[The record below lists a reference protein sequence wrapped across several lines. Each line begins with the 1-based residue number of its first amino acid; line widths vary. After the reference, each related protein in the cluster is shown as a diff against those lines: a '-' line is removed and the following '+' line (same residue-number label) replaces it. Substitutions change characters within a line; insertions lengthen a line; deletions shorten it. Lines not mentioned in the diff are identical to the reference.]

1 MIILFGLAGSGKGT
15 QAKALSEFFGWR
27 TFSVGQVIR
36 DTGEY
41 KDTIDKGG
49 LIPDDDVIKL
59 MTKQIEIAN
68 AEGYDVILD
77 GYPRT
82 DYQAKWLMQNM
93 REDIKG
99 AIILEVP
106 KEELYQRL
114 ELRARDDDKDKAYI
128 DRRWDIYEQNITPIL
143 KQLEENNIPVRKVD
157 GAGEVG
163 TVTGRLIATVEELD
177 PAAKKQENDVNGEE
191 IEKSYG
197 EQVAPYIIY
206 TRTKD

>member
-1 MIILFGLAGSGKGT
+1 MCYNKNMIILFGLAGSGKGT

-82 DYQAKWLMQNM
+82 DYQARWLMEHM

-128 DRRWDIYEQNITPIL
+128 DRRWDIFEQNITPIL

-197 EQVAPYIIY
+197 E
-206 TRTKD
+206 

>member
-1 MIILFGLAGSGKGT
+1 MGMIILFGLAGSGKGT

-41 KDTIDKGG
+41 ADIIDKGG
-49 LIPDDDVIKL
+49 LIPDDDVIRL

-82 DYQAKWLMQNM
+82 DYQAKWLMEHM
-93 REDIKG
+93 KDDIKG

-114 ELRARDDDKDKAYI
+114 ELRGREDDKSKDAI
-128 DRRWDIYEQNITPIL
+128 DLRFQIFEQNISPIL
-143 KQLEENNIPVRKVD
+143 KQLEDNGIKIKKID
-157 GAGEVG
+157 GVGEVG
-163 TVTGRLIATVEELD
+163 TVTGRLIAAIEELD
-177 PAAKKQENDVNGEE
+177 PTATKQENDVNGEE

-197 EQVAPYIIY
+197 E
-206 TRTKD
+206 

>member
-41 KDTIDKGG
+41 AEVIDKGG
-49 LIPDDDVIKL
+49 LIPDDDVINL
-59 MTKQIEIAN
+59 MNKQIEIAN
-68 AEGYDVILD
+68 SEGYDVILD

-82 DYQAKWLMQNM
+82 EYQAEWLMKNM
-93 REDIKG
+93 KDDIKG
-99 AIILEVP
+99 AIIIDVP

-114 ELRARDDDKDKAYI
+114 ELRAREDDKDKAAI
-128 DRRWDIYEQNITPIL
+128 DRRWDIYEKNITPIL
-143 KQLEENNIPVRKVD
+143 NQLEKNQIPIRRVD
-157 GAGEVG
+157 GVGEVG
-163 TVTGRLIATVEELD
+163 TVTGRLIAAVEELD
-177 PAAKKQENDVNGEE
+177 PAATKQKDDVNGEE

-197 EQVAPYIIY
+197 E
-206 TRTKD
+206 

>member
-36 DTGEY
+36 DTGGYAEI
-41 KDTIDKGG
+41 IDKGG
-49 LIPDDDVIKL
+49 LIPDDDVIRL

-68 AEGYDVILD
+68 AEGYNVILD

-82 DYQAKWLMQNM
+82 EYQAKWLMEYM
-93 REDIKG
+93 KEDIKG

-114 ELRARDDDKDKAYI
+114 ELRGREDDKSKDAI
-128 DRRWDIYEQNITPIL
+128 DRRWEIFEQNLSPIL
-143 KQLEENNIPVRKVD
+143 AQLDQNGIEVRKVN
-157 GAGEVG
+157 GVGEVG
-163 TVTGRLIATVEELD
+163 TVTGRLIATIEELD
-177 PAAKKQENDVNGEE
+177 PTATKQLDDVNGEE

-197 EQVAPYIIY
+197 E
-206 TRTKD
+206 

>member
-15 QAKALSEFFGWR
+15 QAKILSEFFGWR

-41 KDTIDKGG
+41 ASTIDKGN
-49 LIPDDDVIKL
+49 LIPDDDVIRL
-59 MTKQIEIAN
+59 MTKQIETAN

-82 DYQAKWLMQNM
+82 DYQAQWLMQNM
-93 REDIKG
+93 KDDIKG

-114 ELRARDDDKDKAYI
+114 ELRARDDDKDRESI
-128 DRRWDIYEQNITPIL
+128 DRRFQIFEENITPIL
-143 KQLEENNIPVRKVD
+143 AQLEANQIPVRRVD
-157 GAGEVG
+157 GVGEVG
-163 TVTGRLIATVEELD
+163 TVTGRLIATIEELD
-177 PAAKKQENDVNGEE
+177 PSARRQENDVNGEE

-197 EQVAPYIIY
+197 E
-206 TRTKD
+206 

>member
-41 KDTIDKGG
+41 TDIIDKGG

-68 AEGYDVILD
+68 AEGYNVILD

-82 DYQAKWLMQNM
+82 EYQAKWLMEHM
-93 REDIKG
+93 KDDIKG

-114 ELRARDDDKDKAYI
+114 ELRGREDDKSKDAI
-128 DRRWDIYEQNITPIL
+128 DRRWEIFEQNIYPIL
-143 KQLEENNIPVRKVD
+143 SQLEQNNIKIKKVD
-157 GAGEVG
+157 GVGEVG
-163 TVTGRLIATVEELD
+163 TVTGRLIAAVEELD
-177 PAAKKQENDVNGEE
+177 PTATKQTDDVNGEE

-197 EQVAPYIIY
+197 E
-206 TRTKD
+206 

>member
-36 DTGEY
+36 DTGKY
-41 KDTIDKGG
+41 DDTTNQGG
-49 LIPDDDVIKL
+49 LIPDDDVISL
-59 MTKQIEIAN
+59 MTEQINIAN
-68 AEGYDVILD
+68 AEGYNVILD

-82 DYQAKWLMQNM
+82 EYQAKWLMDHM
-93 REDIKG
+93 RDDISG

-114 ELRARDDDKDKAYI
+114 ELRGREDDKSKESI
-128 DRRWDIYEQNITPIL
+128 DRRWDIFEQNISPIL
-143 KQLEENNIPVRKVD
+143 HLLEQNQIPVRKID
-157 GAGEVG
+157 GVGEVG
-163 TVTGRLIATVEELD
+163 TVTGRLIATVRELD
-177 PAAKKQENDVNGEE
+177 PNATKQADDVNGEE

-197 EQVAPYIIY
+197 E
-206 TRTKD
+206 

>member
-15 QAKALSEFFGWR
+15 QAKALSEIFGWR

-41 KDTIDKGG
+41 ASIIDQGG
-49 LIPDDDVIKL
+49 LIPDDDVIRL

-68 AEGYDVILD
+68 AEGYNVILD

-82 DYQAKWLMQNM
+82 DYQAKWLMEHM

-99 AIILEVP
+99 AIIIEVP

-114 ELRARDDDKDKAYI
+114 ELRGREDDKSKEAI
-128 DRRWDIYEQNITPIL
+128 DRRWEIFEQNITPIL
-143 KQLEENNIPVRKVD
+143 AELEKNNIKIRKVD
-157 GAGEVG
+157 GVGEVG
-163 TVTGRLIATVEELD
+163 TITGRLIAAIEELD
-177 PAAKKQENDVNGEE
+177 PAATKQKDDVNGEE

-197 EQVAPYIIY
+197 E
-206 TRTKD
+206 

>member
-27 TFSVGQVIR
+27 TLSVGQVIR

-41 KDTIDKGG
+41 TDIIDKGG
-49 LIPDDDVIKL
+49 LIPDDEVIKL

-82 DYQAKWLMQNM
+82 DYQAKWLMEHM
-93 REDIKG
+93 KEDIKG

-106 KEELYQRL
+106 KEELYKRL
-114 ELRARDDDKDKAYI
+114 ELRGREDDKSKNAI
-128 DRRWDIYEQNITPIL
+128 DLRFQIFEQNISPIL
-143 KQLEENNIPVRKVD
+143 NQLEKNDIEIRRVD
-157 GAGEVG
+157 GVGEVG
-163 TVTGRLIATVEELD
+163 TVTGRLIAAVEELD
-177 PAAKKQENDVNGEE
+177 PTATKQTDDVNGEE

-197 EQVAPYIIY
+197 E
-206 TRTKD
+206 

>member
-15 QAKALSEFFGWR
+15 QAKALSEIFGWR

-41 KDTIDKGG
+41 ASIIDQGG
-49 LIPDDDVIKL
+49 LIPDDDVIRL

-68 AEGYDVILD
+68 AEGYNVILD

-82 DYQAKWLMQNM
+82 EYQAKWLMEHM
-93 REDIKG
+93 KEDIKG

-106 KEELYQRL
+106 KEELYKRL
-114 ELRARDDDKDKAYI
+114 ELRGREDDKSKNAI
-128 DRRWDIYEQNITPIL
+128 DLRFQIFEQNISPIL
-143 KQLEENNIPVRKVD
+143 NQLEKNDIEIRRVD
-157 GAGEVG
+157 GVGEVG
-163 TVTGRLIATVEELD
+163 TVTGRLIAAVEELD
-177 PAAKKQENDVNGEE
+177 PTATKQTDDVNGEE

-197 EQVAPYIIY
+197 E
-206 TRTKD
+206 

>member
-15 QAKALSEFFGWR
+15 QAKALSEIFGWR

-41 KDTIDKGG
+41 ASIIDKGG
-49 LIPDDDVIKL
+49 LIPDDDVIRL

-82 DYQAKWLMQNM
+82 EYQAKWLMEHM
-93 REDIKG
+93 KDDIKG

-114 ELRARDDDKDKAYI
+114 ELRGREDDKSKEAI
-128 DRRWDIYEQNITPIL
+128 DRRWEIFEQNIYPIL
-143 KQLEENNIPVRKVD
+143 SQLEQNNIKIKKVD
-157 GAGEVG
+157 GVGEVG
-163 TVTGRLIATVEELD
+163 TVTGRLIAAVEELE
-177 PAAKKQENDVNGEE
+177 PTATKQVDDVNGEE

-197 EQVAPYIIY
+197 E
-206 TRTKD
+206 